1 MARTLAAAL
10 ILTAVVGGVVAAG
23 LSVQRDLRYQDLV
36 ATGNRAL
43 ATDQTFAAIESFSG
57 AIALR
62 EDSMVAYLR
71 RGEAYRRRG
80 ETEAALRDFRA
91 ASRIDRNA
99 VKPLE
104 LMGDVEYDLARFG
117 KAVDAYR
124 RCAGIDDGNARVQ
137 YKLGLALFRSGD
149 PSGAATPLGRAAAL
163 DARMAEARYVLG
175 LSLRR
180 VGQRDESIQA
190 LEEAVRL
197 SPAMSAAREALAEL
211 YAEAGRTAEGIVQL
225 EAIAALEPDRPERQA
240 AVGLAQARAGRT
252 DLAVGVLG
260 RAAERYPDNAVI
272 YVALG
277 RVWFESAARSRDR
290 VGLRKAIGALEPF
303 TRGPSAT
310 GEAAALYGRALVM
323 SGELLRGEAMLRQ
336 AADMLPVDPDTLLW
350 LADAAERMG
359 HYPVVRSALERWAAI
374 APESDPNLPAVYE
387 RVGDLAIRLG
397 DPAAAARA
405 WQLAAGPSASAALLS
420 RLAQA
425 ELAAGNVDAARA
437 AVARGLARDPRHP
450 VLLALQRKLPQAP

>member
-1 MARTLAAAL
+1 MIRTLAGAL
-10 ILTAVVGGVVAAG
+10 LLTAAVGGMLVAG

-36 ATGNRAL
+36 ASGNRAL

-71 RGEAYRRRG
+71 RGEAYRKRG
-80 ETEAALRDFRA
+80 EPEAALRDFRA

-104 LMGDVEYDLARFG
+104 LMGDVEYDLGRFG
-117 KAVDAYR
+117 KAGDAYR
-124 RCAGIDDGNARVQ
+124 RCAAIDDGNARVQ

-149 PSGAATPLGRAAAL
+149 APGAAAPLRRAAAL
-163 DARMAEARYVLG
+163 DPRMAEARYALG

-180 VGQRDESIQA
+180 AGQRDEAIQR
-190 LEEAVRL
+190 LEEAVER

-211 YAEAGRTAEGIVQL
+211 YAEAGRAPEGIVQL

-277 RVWFESAARSRDR
+277 RVWFESAERARDR
-290 VGLRKAIGALEPF
+290 VGLRKAIEALEPF
-303 TRGPSAT
+303 TRGPSAS
-310 GEAAALYGRALVM
+310 GEAAALCGRALVV
-323 SGELLRGEAMLRQ
+323 SGDLARGESMLRQ
-336 AADMLPVDPDTLLW
+336 AAATLPVLPDTLLW

-359 HYPVVRSALERWAAI
+359 HYAIVRSALERWAAI

-387 RVGDLAIRLG
+387 RIGDLAMRLG

-405 WQLAAGPSASAALLS
+405 WQLAAGPAASVALLA
-420 RLAQA
+420 RLASA
-425 ELAAGNVDAARA
+425 ELAVGNADAARA

-450 VLLALQRKLPQAP
+450 VLLALQRKTQ